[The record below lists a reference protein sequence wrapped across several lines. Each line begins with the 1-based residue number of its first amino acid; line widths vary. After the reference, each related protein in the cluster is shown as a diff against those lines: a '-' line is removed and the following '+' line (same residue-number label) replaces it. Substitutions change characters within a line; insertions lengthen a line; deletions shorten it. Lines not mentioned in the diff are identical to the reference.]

1 MADTSL
7 TIVGAGVVGLA
18 AAARL
23 APRFPDLVV
32 LERNERHGLET
43 SSRNSEVIHAGIY
56 YPKGS
61 LKARLCLEGNPRLYE
76 LCGRHG
82 LTHRRTTKII
92 TAVEASELPELE
104 RLLERGQ
111 QNGVELRMISG
122 AEAQALE
129 PRIRSAGA
137 IYSPTSGIVSAHELM
152 DFFLH
157 EARSAGAVLQPRSEL
172 LEIERRTSDYRLT
185 VRAGEATES
194 FTSERVVNAAGLEAD
209 RVAAMA
215 GIDVDAAGYRLH
227 WCKGS
232 YFSVVAAGKGALVS
246 RLVYPLPDH
255 VSLGVHALLDGAGR
269 VRFGPDIEYL
279 PERRRDYR
287 VDEAKRAAFAQAAR
301 KLAPDLRDEDLAPD
315 ISGIRP
321 KLQGPG
327 QGFRDFVIAEESER
341 GLPGFVNVVGTDSPG
356 LTASPAIAEQVAKLL
371 AA

>member
-1 MADTSL
+1 M
-7 TIVGAGVVGLA
+7 
-18 AAARL
+18 
-23 APRFPDLVV
+23 
-32 LERNERHGLET
+32 
-43 SSRNSEVIHAGIY
+43 
-56 YPKGS
+56 
-61 LKARLCLEGNPRLYE
+61 
-76 LCGRHG
+76 
-82 LTHRRTTKII
+82 I
-92 TAVEASELPELE
+92 T
-104 RLLERGQ
+104 
-111 QNGVELRMISG
+111 G
-122 AEAQALE
+122 AESQALE

-137 IYSPTSGIVSAHELM
+137 ILSPTSGIVSAHELM

-157 EARSAGAVLQPRSEL
+157 EARSAGAVLQARSEL
-172 LEIERRTSDYRLT
+172 LQIERRTSDYRLT
-185 VRAGEATES
+185 VRAGAATES

-215 GIDVDAAGYRLH
+215 GIDVDAAGYRVH

-232 YFSVVAAGKGALVS
+232 YFSVVAAGRGLVS

-255 VSLGVHALLDGAGR
+255 VSLGVHALLDAAGR

-279 PERRRDYR
+279 PERVRDYR

-301 KLAPDLRDEDLAPD
+301 RLAPGLRDEDLAPD

-371 AA
+371 PA

>member
-1 MADTSL
+1 MADTPL

-61 LKARLCLEGNPRLYE
+61 LKARLCLEGNARLYE

-92 TAVEASELPELE
+92 TAVEERELPELE
-104 RLLERGQ
+104 RLLEHGRE
-111 QNGVELRMISG
+111 NGVELRMITA

-157 EARSAGAVLQPRSEL
+157 QARAAGAVLQARSEP
-172 LEIERRTSDYRLT
+172 LEIERRASDYRLT
-185 VRAGEATES
+185 IRAGEATES
-194 FTSERVVNAAGLEAD
+194 FTTERIVNAAGLEAD

-215 GIDVDAAGYRLH
+215 GIDVDAAGYRVH

-232 YFSVVAAGKGALVS
+232 YFSVVAAGKGLVS

-255 VSLGVHALLDGAGR
+255 VSLGVHALLDAAGR

-279 PERRRDYR
+279 TERRRDYR

-301 KLAPDLRDEDLAPD
+301 RLAPDLRDEDLAPD

-371 AA
+371 PA